1 MQGMNRLKA
10 FTDMDDSQ
18 REPQPETVG
27 YIVTIQEQYLG
38 RVQEVAK
45 SLESAG
51 LTIDKVLGT
60 LGQVVGHA
68 QDTGRSRLAG
78 VVGVESV
85 ERELRFGIAPPESG
99 IQ

>member
-1 MQGMNRLKA
+1 MQGTNRLKVITVMA
-10 FTDMDDSQ
+10 ETP
-18 REPQPETVG
+18 REPQRETVG
-27 YIVTIQEQYLG
+27 YIVTVQEQYLG